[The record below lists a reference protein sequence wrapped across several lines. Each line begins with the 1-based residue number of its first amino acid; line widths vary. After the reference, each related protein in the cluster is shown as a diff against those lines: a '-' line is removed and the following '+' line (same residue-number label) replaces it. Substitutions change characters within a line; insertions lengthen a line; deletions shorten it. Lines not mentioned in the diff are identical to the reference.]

1 MDILALIAA
10 FGGGVIGAYMGAVP
24 AFVMTGVFALV
35 GGVATAAGVDGSVA
49 INSIAFGS
57 FLGPHIAFAG
67 GVAAAAYA
75 GKQKKLASGADVVSS
90 LNGLGEPDVLLVGGV
105 FGVIG
110 FILAW
115 LIGMTPLG
123 PLTDLPGICVV
134 ISGVIVRFVFG
145 STGLTGK
152 YTGTGPRVWFST
164 GKGLLHNIILGGGL
178 GCAVSFVAAGLWN
191 GAQAGDAI
199 ATAAFGIFPIICFG
213 FSATTLLFACGGL
226 ACPATH
232 HIALPAGLAATVG
245 LNAFGPGG
253 ALLGVVFGI
262 LGALGGDLFG
272 NSINSHVDSHI
283 DPPATTIFIL
293 TIVVNLIGKALG
305 V

>member
-49 INSIAFGS
+49 INTIAFGS

-90 LNGLGEPDVLLVGGV
+90 LNGLGAPDVLLVGGI
-105 FGVIG
+105 FGVVG
-110 FILAW
+110 YILAW
-115 LIGMTPLG
+115 IIGMTPLG

-134 ISGVIVRFVFG
+134 ISGIIVRFVFG

-152 YTGTGPRVWFST
+152 YTGSGPRVWFST
-164 GKGLLHNIILGGGL
+164 GNGLLCNIILGGGL
-178 GCAVSFVAAGLWN
+178 GCAVSFVAAGLYT
-191 GAQAGDAI
+191 AGNEVAL
-199 ATAAFGIFPIICFG
+199 GIFPIICFG

-232 HIALPAGLAATVG
+232 HISLPAGLAASVG
-245 LNAFGPGG
+245 LAAWGAPG

-262 LGALGGDLFG
+262 LGALGGDLAG

-293 TIVVNLIGKALG
+293 TIVVNLIKMALG